1 MQLTIAQFDYVIY
14 YLALYATKDRLSK
27 NGLEI
32 ELVSTGNDDSA
43 VEAVTSKRADV
54 ALCDP
59 SMAALATQE
68 GKPCSVIGQL
78 AHKAPMYLIT
88 LNQLYAPVPP
98 KQLAA
103 LLRGSRISTYPQ
115 PSTTYT
121 CTCSFLRSIG
131 LEPGKDVELLQTPF
145 RDELGP
151 LFSAEADFA
160 IVNEPICTQAVANGA
175 KVVHSL
181 SDDFGTMTFSGLT
194 IRRGFGKKP
203 DERRALLLLMKG
215 VKQGMET
222 IFTDQ
227 KAALASARSMFP
239 EIDEVHLKKSISGL
253 VKNNIFTRTPL
264 IPRADWDAL
273 VKLRFESGEL
283 QSSKYAEVLDMRFI
297 R

>member
-14 YLALYATKDRLSK
+14 YLALYVAKDRLSK
-27 NGLEI
+27 AGLEI
-32 ELVSTGNDDSA
+32 ELISTGNDDSA
-43 VEAVTSKRADV
+43 VEAVTSRRADI

-59 SMAALATQE
+59 SMAALAAQE

-88 LNQLYAPVPP
+88 LNQLYGSAKPNQLVP
-98 KQLAA
+98 
-103 LLRGSRISTYPQ
+103 LLRNSRLSTYPA

-121 CTCSFLRSIG
+121 CTCSFLQRIG
-131 LEPGKDVELLQTPF
+131 LETGIGIELMETPF

-151 LFSAEADFA
+151 LFSAEAEFA

-181 SDDFGTMTFSGLT
+181 SEDFGTMTFSGLT
-194 IRRGFGKKP
+194 MRRGFGKKA
-203 DERRALLLLMKG
+203 DEKKALLALMKG
-215 VKQGMET
+215 IRQGIET

-227 KAALASARSMFP
+227 KAALAVARGVFP
-239 EIDEVHLKKSISGL
+239 EIAEEHLKKSISGL
-253 VKNNIFTRTPL
+253 VKGGIFTRTPS

-273 VKLRFESGEL
+273 VKLRLESGEL
-283 QSSKYAEVLDMRFI
+283 KSAKFAKVLDMRFI